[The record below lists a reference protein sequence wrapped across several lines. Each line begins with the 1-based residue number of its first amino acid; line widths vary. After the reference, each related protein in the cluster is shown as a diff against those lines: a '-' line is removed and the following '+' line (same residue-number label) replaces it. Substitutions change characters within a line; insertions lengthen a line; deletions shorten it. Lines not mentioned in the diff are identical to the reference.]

1 MRAVRVLAFLGA
13 LALLVALA
21 TAQEPETTEPE
32 KPDVA
37 PLLAACQTQ
46 VRARRLFLPRPADSY
61 FKISTVVF
69 RRRPRALEA
78 ADGADRARP
87 RPARA
92 SRATDGSAPRA
103 SRGVL
108 TASDPPPPPP
118 STSRFRLQLA
128 DMTSKFQSNQAI
140 VDKYHEMGERLTA
153 AVTEKLDMKQE
164 KVALK
169 EEVAK
174 LEEEVAKL
182 LNRPEPGALDLCAKL
197 ATILW
202 TSAKASAPGFV
213 TDLADG
219 VAEVA
224 GPAYAKVAAVAGPAA
239 KKTEILLRRAWRVAA
254 PAMAAAAARASP
266 PKPRASARA
275 PRRRRR
281 STTPKPPRTP
291 PTPRRFPSPR
301 PARATRRRRS
311 RRRARAPRA
320 RSTRRR
326 ARTLEKAS
334 TIDALRPH
342 ATETAARA
350 VVALALAAP
359 ALLILWALVGAVMR
373 RGRISVK
380 KSVAA
385 SSVPLRTPSPEAK
398 KAPFAATG
406 RTTRSSREIRSP
418 NGDVVKFA

>member
-1 MRAVRVLAFLGA
+1 
-13 LALLVALA
+13 
-21 TAQEPETTEPE
+21 
-32 KPDVA
+32 
-37 PLLAACQTQ
+37 
-46 VRARRLFLPRPADSY
+46 
-61 FKISTVVF
+61 
-69 RRRPRALEA
+69 
-78 ADGADRARP
+78 
-87 RPARA
+87 
-92 SRATDGSAPRA
+92 
-103 SRGVL
+103 
-108 TASDPPPPPP
+108 
-118 STSRFRLQLA
+118 
-128 DMTSKFQSNQAI
+128 MTSKFQSNQAI
-140 VDKYHEMGERLTA
+140 VDKYHEMSERLTA

-219 VAEVA
+219 VATKAA
-224 GPAYAKVAAVAGPAA
+224 GERAGPAA
-239 KKTEILLRRAWRVAA
+239 KAALDHTKTAA
-254 PAMAAAAARASP
+254 HAAYAAALPLAEAGARHAAEAFAAARSSAS
-266 PKPRASARA
+266 RAFDEAA
-275 PRRRRR
+275 
-281 STTPKPPRTP
+281 
-291 PTPRRFPSPR
+291 
-301 PARATRRRRS
+301 
-311 RRRARAPRA
+311 
-320 RSTRRR
+320 

-373 RGRISVK
+373 RGQISVK

-385 SSVPLRTPSPEAK
+385 SSVPLGTPSPEAK

>member
-1 MRAVRVLAFLGA
+1 
-13 LALLVALA
+13 
-21 TAQEPETTEPE
+21 
-32 KPDVA
+32 
-37 PLLAACQTQ
+37 
-46 VRARRLFLPRPADSY
+46 
-61 FKISTVVF
+61 
-69 RRRPRALEA
+69 
-78 ADGADRARP
+78 
-87 RPARA
+87 
-92 SRATDGSAPRA
+92 
-103 SRGVL
+103 
-108 TASDPPPPPP
+108 
-118 STSRFRLQLA
+118 
-128 DMTSKFQSNQAI
+128 MTSKFQSNQAI
-140 VDKYHEMGERLTA
+140 VDKYHEMSERLTA

-254 PAMAAAAARASP
+254 PAMAAAAERARVAT
-266 PKPRASARA
+266 KPRASARA

-281 STTPKPPRTP
+281 STTPKPPRTRLRRGAS
-291 PTPRRFPSPR
+291 PRRGR
-301 PARATRRRRS
+301 
-311 RRRARAPRA
+311 RAPRGGGVRGGALERLA
-320 RSTRRR
+320 RVRRGG

>member
-1 MRAVRVLAFLGA
+1 
-13 LALLVALA
+13 
-21 TAQEPETTEPE
+21 
-32 KPDVA
+32 
-37 PLLAACQTQ
+37 
-46 VRARRLFLPRPADSY
+46 
-61 FKISTVVF
+61 
-69 RRRPRALEA
+69 
-78 ADGADRARP
+78 
-87 RPARA
+87 
-92 SRATDGSAPRA
+92 
-103 SRGVL
+103 
-108 TASDPPPPPP
+108 
-118 STSRFRLQLA
+118 
-128 DMTSKFQSNQAI
+128 MTSKFQSNQAI
-140 VDKYHEMGERLTA
+140 VDKYHEMSERLTA

-254 PAMAAAAARASP
+254 PAIAAAAE
-266 PKPRASARA
+266 
-275 PRRRRR
+275 
-281 STTPKPPRTP
+281 
-291 PTPRRFPSPR
+291 
-301 PARATRRRRS
+301 
-311 RRRARAPRA
+311 RARVATKAAGERAGPAAKAALDHTKTAAHAAYAAALPLAEAGARHAAEAFAAA
-320 RSTRRR
+320 RSSASRAFDEAA

>member
-1 MRAVRVLAFLGA
+1 MSSSRNSWSLLFVMFRPSRFNSGLSQSRARLTMRAVRLLAVLACTS
-13 LALLVALA
+13 LLF
-21 TAQEPETTEPE
+21 TAVSCQDADDELP
-32 KPDVA
+32 
-37 PLLAACQTQ
+37 PLLQACRAQVRCPSGTGYFRDRTVRFRA
-46 VRARRLFLPRPADSY
+46 VRARPSPRLTPRSPTLARFLLSQLKDVTRK
-61 FKISTVVF
+61 FKDNSAVV
-69 RRRPRALEA
+69 
-78 ADGADRARP
+78 
-87 RPARA
+87 
-92 SRATDGSAPRA
+92 T
-103 SRGVL
+103 
-108 TASDPPPPPP
+108 
-118 STSRFRLQLA
+118 
-128 DMTSKFQSNQAI
+128 
-140 VDKYHEMGERLTA
+140 KYHEMSERLTA

-254 PAMAAAAARASP
+254 PAMAAAAE
-266 PKPRASARA
+266 
-275 PRRRRR
+275 
-281 STTPKPPRTP
+281 
-291 PTPRRFPSPR
+291 
-301 PARATRRRRS
+301 
-311 RRRARAPRA
+311 RARVATKAAGERAGPAAKAALDHTKTAAHAAYAAALPLAEAGARHAAEAFAAA
-320 RSTRRR
+320 RSSASRAFDEAA

-359 ALLILWALVGAVMR
+359 ALLILWVLVGAVMR